1 MKNSNTFSIVNG
13 LVPIVICLLAYLF
26 VLLCSTTTSPLY
38 LSNPYWYIGD
48 SGIFQEM
55 GLVIARGGVP
65 YVDVL
70 DHKGPVLFFIQ
81 AVGLLINEYWG
92 IFVLQGVSL
101 SVTLWIWYKMISLF
115 QKNIWI
121 KFGIIIIALLFFFG
135 YCERGNLCE
144 EWSLP
149 YISLLIYLFVK
160 HWPDGMRLSG
170 KEWFIVGVCT
180 TTVIFIRA
188 NNIAPTLGFA
198 IYSISSEIIKKEK
211 SLIQHLLMG
220 LLGCVLVAGFWI
232 VFFLLYYGKDALS
245 WMIYGSFLFNFE
257 YIQKG
262 RSVGT
267 WYDIL
272 YYVSIIGFVILTIFA
287 VWKRRDYSIL
297 PILISYAI
305 TAFAIGNNKFIH
317 YLLIFIPLFVVT
329 MIMMNKVRW
338 HYVLLLGLVS
348 AQALYMGKSEA
359 DVVLVRLLKD
369 TPVRSSMVDFERF
382 LSSLSKEEKSDIY
395 DYYAFPSSYYAEE
408 KIVHRNRCV
417 MSSHIQYSSRLQQ
430 KEKEDG
436 LIAKS
441 PTWVLVSSNCPQIDS
456 VDHAFIQ
463 SKYTL
468 VDSVVGYDDRGFVYC
483 YKRIKSDE

>member
-1 MKNSNTFSIVNG
+1 MKNRNTSSTANKII
-13 LVPIVICLLAYLF
+13 PIMICMLLAYLF

-55 GLVIARGGVP
+55 GLVIAHGGVP
-65 YVDVL
+65 YVDVF

-81 AVGLLINEYWG
+81 SLGLLINECWG
-92 IFVLQGVSL
+92 IFVLQGISL

-121 KFGIIIIALLFFFG
+121 KFGILFIALLFLFG

-149 YISLLIYLFVK
+149 YISISIYQFLK
-160 HWPDGMRLSG
+160 HWSDSMRLSG
-170 KEWFIVGVCT
+170 KEWFVVGLCT
-180 TTVIFIRA
+180 CTIIFIRA
-188 NNIAPTLGFA
+188 NNIAPILGFA
-198 IYSISSEIIKKEK
+198 IYSISIEVVSKEK
-211 SLIQHLLMG
+211 VVLQHMLMG
-220 LLGCVLVAGFWI
+220 LFGCVLVAGFWI
-232 VFFLLYYGKDALS
+232 FFFLFYYGKDALS
-245 WMIYGSFLFNFE
+245 WMLYGSFLFNFE

-272 YYVSIIGFVILTIFA
+272 YYVSILGFVILTISA
-287 VWKRRDYSIL
+287 TLRRRDYTIL
-297 PILISYAI
+297 TILISYAV
-305 TAFAIGNNKFIH
+305 TTLAIGNNKFVH
-317 YLLIFIPLFVVT
+317 YQIIFIPLFVVT
-329 MIMMNKVRW
+329 MIMTSKIRW
-338 HYVLLLGLVS
+338 HYALLLGVVI

-417 MSSHIQYSSRLQQ
+417 MSSHIQYSSRLLQIETQ
-430 KEKEDG
+430 DG
-436 LIAKS
+436 LISKS
-441 PTWVLVSSNCPQIDS
+441 PTWILISDDISQLDS
-456 VDHAFIQ
+456 VDYSFIQ
-463 SKYTL
+463 TNYSL
-468 VDSVVGYDDRGFVYC
+468 MDSIVGYDDCGLVYC
-483 YKRIKSDE
+483 FKEL